1 MRLLSIFLCN
11 LLLILGSTNVM
22 ANEPPL
28 SDMLSAYAKAFA
40 GKTKAPFQLPHPE
53 LLNTSKL
60 DGSVSSLNIVDKYL
74 SELIKAAGST
84 ESNKNANKGLNHK
97 SISMVSMLAGAY
109 IGEVIIS
116 ASKKGHHWVLFTEY
130 AKSHP
135 EAKRSEPESVYTEY
149 LIVNKAKNITMPLNS
164 IAHYLD
170 SGKGF
175 NAHQYVTEQLK

>member
-1 MRLLSIFLCN
+1 
-11 LLLILGSTNVM
+11 M

-53 LLNTSKL
+53 LLDTSKL
-60 DGSVSSLNIVDKYL
+60 DGSVSSLKIVDSYL
-74 SELIKAAGST
+74 NELVKSAQSA
-84 ESNKNANKGLNHK
+84 ESSKDASKGLNHK

-109 IGEVIIS
+109 IGEVIIN

-149 LIVNKAKNITMPLNS
+149 LIVNKAENLTMPLNN

-175 NAHQYVTEQLK
+175 SAQNYVTEQLK